1 MTDVLFLI
9 GTLVAFGVLVLL
21 LRGCEMI
28 VGSEPLTIDTVPVD
42 PDQVDP
48 DQVDPET
55 ADPAL
60 DAAMSGATP

>member
-48 DQVDPET
+48 DSHRT
-55 ADPAL
+55 DPAL